1 MNMVLETKELK
12 PYKGF
17 MIEKSYE
24 LKNKTIVKDS
34 IIYTAYDKDGDIFD
48 ASKTI
53 RKIKNKIDIYMQDMQ
68 AKKN

>member
-1 MNMVLETKELK
+1 MNMVLETKKLK

-24 LKNKTIVKDS
+24 LKINKTIVKDS

-48 ASKTI
+48 ASKTLW
-53 RKIKNKIDIYMQDMQ
+53 KLKNKIDIYMQ

>member
-1 MNMVLETKELK
+1 MNMLLETKELK

-17 MIEKSYE
+17 MIEKSYDK
-24 LKNKTIVKDS
+24 KNKTIVKDS

-48 ASKTI
+48 ASKNLW
-53 RKIKNKIDIYMQDMQ
+53 KLKNKIDIYMQ